1 MSNEPTTDDFDQIL
15 ESLDRELGSLSDDDK
30 KLGAG
35 LDLARSAANAERGF
49 VLVRGE
55 GDEEFRA
62 VATHGIDGSSLWT
75 TGEISQTIVRK
86 VFDEGEAVISH
97 NAMVDP
103 RFSETTSVVLSG
115 LRSVLAAPFK
125 TEGTVAA
132 LLYLDNRLQS
142 GAFTQT
148 HLDQVRRITSRVSR
162 KLSGS

>member
-1 MSNEPTTDDFDQIL
+1 MSTPDDFDQIL
-15 ESLDRELGSLSDDDK
+15 ESLDRELGAMAGNEEKLAASLDVARR
-30 KLGAG
+30 AG
-35 LDLARSAANAERGF
+35 DAERAF
-49 VLVRGE
+49 ILVKGD

-62 VATHGIDGSSLWT
+62 VATHGIDGSTLWT

-86 VFDEGEAVISH
+86 VFDEGEAIISH

-125 TEGTVAA
+125 SEGTVSA

-142 GAFTQT
+142 GAFTQQ
-148 HLDQVRRITSRVSR
+148 HLDLIRRITSRVSR
-162 KLSGS
+162 RMTST